1 MFLKSSV
8 VRSRA
13 ILRRTRPNATCI
25 IARCV
30 RPVGYGRSLMEKDD
44 VKLIQRILSGD
55 EDAFGILV
63 KKYQKSVHALAWRKV
78 GDFHIAEEITQDTFL
93 QAHKK
98 LASLKNPSQFAGW
111 LYVITDRLCRT
122 WFRKRHLKTQSLET
136 TSEETLEKTAY
147 SNYICEQREDTAV
160 EHRRQIVQRLMEKLP
175 ESERTV
181 MVLYYLGEMT
191 CEEIS
196 KFLGVSANTVR
207 SRLQRARKR
216 LKNEEPIIRETL
228 GSTPLSPNLTE
239 NIMRNID
246 PVKQTSPSGG
256 KPFLPLAALGS
267 SAILIILLMGASNQ
281 FIARSQPPYSFD
293 AQSETTIEI
302 VDTPVTHNIISKPD
316 VRNRV
321 GNDTIPG
328 RNSNKG
334 LPTGTESM
342 QNNMAQESMQWNLPE
357 DAKARLGKGRISEI
371 QYASDGALLV
381 VATGIGIWIYDT
393 TTYQEVA
400 LLTAHTSAV
409 NCLAFSPDG
418 HILASGGEDGTILL
432 WHRSTGAQKVLTG
445 STKSVSNLVF
455 SPDGQTLAN
464 GSGGTIRFWDT
475 ITGEQKQMFT
485 GLPENISNVSFSPDG
500 KTIVSVTTG
509 DGEICVSDTI
519 TGKPKKTFTVRMTDS
534 VFSVAFSPDGKI
546 VAIGNSDGIIYLSDL
561 NTGKLMRK
569 LTGHS
574 EDVQR
579 VVFSPDGKTLASS
592 SYLDETVRLWDV
604 DTGEHRRTLTEHT
617 GDIEGLA
624 FSPDG
629 KTLASSGSGDGTIRF
644 WDVRTGNEKYAVTG
658 HTNYVFSV
666 AFNPDEQ
673 FVASAYDDGVIRFW
687 DVVTGLHLKTFKG
700 PNYDASCLVF
710 SLDGKTLAY
719 ADGLDICLQDAGT
732 GEEKMLL
739 TGHTW
744 GMHSMALSPDGDI
757 LASGSEDM
765 TIRLWDMHTG
775 EHKKTL
781 NGHEHRVYSVAFSPD
796 GKTLASG
803 GDDNTIRLWSVD
815 TGGTERI
822 LTGHAGEFEGVDNG
836 PSSVEGVK
844 SVAFSPDG
852 KTLASGGGDN
862 VIHLWDVETGKSKM
876 TLIGHTHWVFSLAFS
891 PDGKTL
897 ASGSVDSDIRL
908 WDPHTGQHKKTLT
921 GHSAWIRSI
930 AFSSDG
936 KTLVS
941 GSDDGSVLLWKINP

>member
-1 MFLKSSV
+1 
-8 VRSRA
+8 
-13 ILRRTRPNATCI
+13 
-25 IARCV
+25 
-30 RPVGYGRSLMEKDD
+30 MEKDD
-44 VKLIQRILSGD
+44 FKLIHSILSGD
-55 EDAFGILV
+55 EHAFSILV
-63 KKYQKSVHALAWRKV
+63 KKYQKSVHALAWRKI

-111 LYVITDRLCRT
+111 LYVITDRLCRS
-122 WFRKRHLKTQSLET
+122 WLRKRQLKMKSLET
-136 TSEETLEKTAY
+136 ISEETLEETAY
-147 SNYICEQREDTAV
+147 SNYVCEKREDTAV
-160 EHRRQIVQRLMEKLP
+160 EHRRRIVQGLMAKLP

-181 MVLYYLGEMT
+181 MVLYYLGEMN
-191 CEEIS
+191 CKEIS
-196 KFLGVSANTVR
+196 RFLGVSSNTVR
-207 SRLQRARKR
+207 SRLQRGRKR

-228 GSTPLSPNLTE
+228 GSIPLSPNLIE
-239 NIMRNID
+239 NVMQNID
-246 PVKQTSPSGG
+246 AIKQTSPSGG
-256 KPFLPLAALGS
+256 KPLLPFAALGAS
-267 SAILIILLMGASNQ
+267 VILLILFMGASHQ
-281 FIARSQPPYSFD
+281 YIARSQPPYSLD
-293 AQSETTIEI
+293 AQSEPTIEI
-302 VDTPVTHNIISKPD
+302 VDAPIILNIQAKPELQNRIGSDTTPGK
-316 VRNRV
+316 
-321 GNDTIPG
+321 
-328 RNSNKG
+328 NSNNGLSKG
-334 LPTGTESM
+334 TKAVE
-342 QNNMAQESMQWNLPE
+342 NNLTQDAMQWNLPE
-357 DAKARLGKGRISEI
+357 DVKARLGKGKISEI
-371 QYASDGALLV
+371 QYSSDGALLV

-409 NCLAFSPDG
+409 ECLAFSPDG
-418 HILASGGEDGTILL
+418 NILASGGEDGTILL
-432 WHRSTGAQKVLTG
+432 WHRSTGAQKVLTK
-445 STKSVSNLVF
+445 STESISNLTF
-455 SPDGQTLAN
+455 SPDGKTLAN
-464 GSGGTIRFWDT
+464 GGGGTIRFWDT
-475 ITGEQKQMFT
+475 ITGEQKAALT
-485 GLPENISNVSFSPDG
+485 GLPEHINNLSFSPDG
-500 KTIVSVTTG
+500 KTIVSVTWGG
-509 DGEICVSDTI
+509 DICISDII

-561 NTGKLMRK
+561 NTSKLKRK

-574 EDVQR
+574 EDVQK
-579 VVFSPDGKTLASS
+579 VVFSPDGKMLASS
-592 SYLDETVRLWDV
+592 SYLDETVRIWDAH
-604 DTGEHRRTLTEHT
+604 TGEHRLTLTEHT

-644 WDVRTGNEKYAVTG
+644 WDVRTGNEKYAVPG
-658 HTNYVFSV
+658 HTDYVYSV
-666 AFNPDEQ
+666 AFNPDGK
-673 FVASAYDDGVIRFW
+673 FVASGYSDGTIRFW
-687 DVVTGLHLKTFKG
+687 DTGTGLYLKTLKG
-700 PNYDASCLVF
+700 SNNDASGLVF
-710 SLDGKTLAY
+710 TPDGKTLACT
-719 ADGLDICLQDAGT
+719 DSLNIRLQDART

-744 GMHSMALSPDGDI
+744 GIHSMALSPDGDI
-757 LASGSEDM
+757 LASGSEDT

-775 EHKKTL
+775 AHKKTL

-803 GDDNTIRLWSVD
+803 SDDNTIRLWSVD
-815 TGGTERI
+815 TGETERI

-921 GHSAWIRSI
+921 GHTAWVRSI
-930 AFSSDG
+930 VFSPDG

-941 GSDDGSVLLWKINP
+941 GSDDGSVLLWTIHP

>member
-1 MFLKSSV
+1 
-8 VRSRA
+8 
-13 ILRRTRPNATCI
+13 
-25 IARCV
+25 
-30 RPVGYGRSLMEKDD
+30 MEKGD
-44 VKLIQRILSGD
+44 VELIHSILSGD
-55 EDAFGILV
+55 ENAFGILV

-111 LYVITDRLCRT
+111 LYVIADRLCRA
-122 WFRKRHLKTQSLET
+122 WFRKRQLPTQSLEAT
-136 TSEETLEKTAY
+136 DAETLEETAY
-147 SNYICEQREDTAV
+147 SNYTREQREDAAV
-160 EHRRQIVQRLMEKLP
+160 AHRRRIVQKLMEKLP

-181 MVLYYLGEMT
+181 MVLYYLGEMSGK
-191 CEEIS
+191 EIS
-196 KFLGVSANTVR
+196 KFLGVSPNTVR

-216 LKNEEPIIRETL
+216 LKHEEHIIQETL
-228 GSTPLSPNLTE
+228 GSVPLSSNLIE
-239 NIMRNID
+239 NIMRNVDAI
-246 PVKQTSPSGG
+246 KQPSASGG

-293 AQSETTIEI
+293 AQSESTIEI
-302 VDTPVTHNIISKPD
+302 VDAPVIRSIISKLD
-316 VRNRV
+316 VQNRV
-321 GNDTIPG
+321 GSDAIPG

-334 LPTGTESM
+334 LSTGTQSM
-342 QNNMAQESMQWNLPE
+342 KNNTAQEAMQWHLPE
-357 DAKARLGKGRISEI
+357 DAKARLGKGKINEI
-371 QYASDGALLV
+371 RYASDGAILV
-381 VATGIGIWIYDT
+381 VATGIGIWLYDT

-400 LLTAHTSAV
+400 LLTAHTSEV
-409 NCLAFSPDG
+409 NCLVFSPDG

-432 WHRSTGAQKVLTG
+432 WYRSTGSQKVLTK

-455 SPDGQTLAN
+455 SPDGKTIAS

-475 ITGEQKQMFT
+475 ITGEEKDALT
-485 GLPENISNVSFSPDG
+485 GLPGHINNLSFSPDG
-500 KTIVSVTTG
+500 KTIVSVTWG
-509 DGEICVSDTI
+509 DGEVCISNII
-519 TGKPKKTFTVRMTDS
+519 TGKPQKTFTVRMTDS

-546 VAIGNSDGIIYLSDL
+546 VAIGNSDGNIYLSDL
-561 NTGKLMRK
+561 NTEKLK
-569 LTGHS
+569 FILTGHS

-579 VVFSPDGKTLASS
+579 VVFSPDGRTLASS
-592 SYLDETVRLWDV
+592 SYLDETVRIWNV

-644 WDVRTGNEKYAVTG
+644 WDVHTGDEKHAVRG
-658 HTNYVFSV
+658 HTDDIFSV
-666 AFNPDEQ
+666 AFNPDGQ
-673 FVASAYDDGVIRFW
+673 FVASGHEGGVIRFW
-687 DVVTGLHLKTFKG
+687 DVETGRHLKTFKQ
-700 PNYDASCLVF
+700 PNYDASPLVF
-710 SLDGKTLAY
+710 SLDGKTLAC
-719 ADGLDICLQDAGT
+719 ADGLNIRLQDAGT

-744 GMHSMALSPDGDI
+744 GTHSMVLSPDGDV
-757 LASGSEDM
+757 LASGSEDT

-775 EHKKTL
+775 EHKRTL
-781 NGHEHRVYSVAFSPD
+781 NGHKHRVYSVAFSPD

-803 GDDNTIRLWSVD
+803 SDDNTIRLWNVD
-815 TGGTERI
+815 TGETERI

-836 PSSVEGVK
+836 HSSVEGVK

-862 VIHLWDVETGKSKM
+862 VIHLWDIGTGKRKM
-876 TLIGHTHWVFSLAFS
+876 TLFGHTHWVFSLAFS

-908 WDPHTGQHKKTLT
+908 WDPHTGEPKKTLT
-921 GHSAWIRSI
+921 GHGNWVRSI
-930 AFSSDG
+930 AFSPDG

-941 GSDDGSVLLWKINP
+941 GSDDGSVLIWEMNP

>member
-1 MFLKSSV
+1 
-8 VRSRA
+8 
-13 ILRRTRPNATCI
+13 
-25 IARCV
+25 
-30 RPVGYGRSLMEKDD
+30 MEKDD
-44 VKLIQRILSGD
+44 VELIQSVLSGD
-55 EDAFGILV
+55 EAAFSALV
-63 KKYQKSVHALAWRKV
+63 RKYQKGVHALAWRKV

-122 WFRKRHLKTQSLET
+122 WFRKKQPNMQSLEAI
-136 TSEETLEKTAY
+136 SDETLEKTAY
-147 SNYICEQREDTAV
+147 SHYVCEQREDTAV
-160 EHRRQIVQRLMEKLP
+160 EHQRQIVQRLMAKLP

-196 KFLGVSANTVR
+196 KFLGVSPNTVK

-228 GSTPLSPNLTE
+228 GSIPLSPNLIE

-246 PVKQTSPSGG
+246 AIKQTSPSGG

-281 FIARSQPPYSFD
+281 FIARSHPPYSFD

-302 VDTPVTHNIISKPD
+302 VDTLVTHNILSKPD
-316 VRNRV
+316 VNNRV
-321 GNDTIPG
+321 GSDTIPG
-328 RNSNKG
+328 RNSSNG
-334 LPTGTESM
+334 LPTGTKSM
-342 QNNMAQESMQWNLPE
+342 QNNIVQDATQWHLPE
-357 DAKARLGKGRISEI
+357 GVKARLGKGKIRAI
-371 QYASDGALLV
+371 QYSYDGKFLTVAS
-381 VATGIGIWIYDT
+381 GIGIWIYDT
-393 TTYQEVA
+393 TTYQEVS
-400 LLTAHTSAV
+400 LLTAHTSRV

-418 HILASGGEDGTILL
+418 RTFVSGSEDGTILL
-432 WHRSTGAQKVLTG
+432 WNWSTGSQKVLTK
-445 STKSVSNLVF
+445 STESISNLTF
-455 SPDGQTLAN
+455 SPDGKTLAN

-485 GLPENISNVSFSPDG
+485 GLPENISNLSFNPDG
-500 KTIVSVTTG
+500 KTIVSVTWG
-509 DGEICVSDTI
+509 GEICISDTI
-519 TGKPKKTFTVRMTDS
+519 TGKRKKTFTVRMTDN

-546 VAIGNSDGIIYLSDL
+546 VAIGNRDGIIYLSDL
-561 NTGKLMRK
+561 NTGELKFT

-574 EDVQR
+574 EDVES
-579 VVFSPDGKTLASS
+579 VVFSPDGKTVASS
-592 SYLDETVRLWDV
+592 SYIDETVRIWNAH
-604 DTGEHRRTLTEHT
+604 TGEHRLTLTEHT

-658 HTNYVFSV
+658 HTDYVYSV
-666 AFNPDEQ
+666 AFNPDGK
-673 FVASAYDDGVIRFW
+673 FVASGYSDGTIRFW
-687 DVVTGLHLKTFKG
+687 DAGTGLHLKTLKES
-700 PNYDASCLVF
+700 NNDASGLVF
-710 SLDGKTLAY
+710 TPDGKTLAC
-719 ADGLDICLQDAGT
+719 ADSLNIRLQDPRT

-744 GMHSMALSPDGDI
+744 GIHSMALSPDGDI

-781 NGHEHRVYSVAFSPD
+781 NGHTHRVYSVAFSPD

-862 VIHLWDVETGKSKM
+862 VIHLWDIDTGEINR

-897 ASGSVDSDIRL
+897 ASGGVDSVINL
-908 WDPHTGQHKKTLT
+908 WDAHTGEHKKTLN
-921 GHSAWIRSI
+921 GHTTWVRSI
-930 AFSSDG
+930 AFSPDG

-941 GSDDGSVLLWKINP
+941 GSDDGTVLIWEIDP